1 MKVKKMSH
9 SPKQKNKN
17 WKKRFFILVLTN
29 VIILFILAIYLYS
42 PIPKKD
48 LEIASKQYEAEN
60 SSTFIVRT
68 TKQNVNNL
76 VNAYLDKLLAKTGHE
91 YSIHLDEDVQLF
103 GELPLFSSTVPLLIH
118 FEPIVQDNGDLVL
131 KQKSISV
138 GQLQLPNRKIM
149 QYVEKYLPTPEWVII
164 NPRDEEVYVKVTE
177 MDIKS
182 NFKVAVEQ
190 FDVEANN
197 ISFNIEVPYRTLGID
212 VLEDQTKQKEQEE
225 KEEQEKQKK
234 QEKEE

>member
-1 MKVKKMSH
+1 MRVKKMNH
-9 SPKQKNKN
+9 SPNQKSKN
-17 WKKRFFILVLTN
+17 WKQRFFVLLLVN
-29 VIILFILAIYLYS
+29 GVILFVLAIYLYS
-42 PIPKKD
+42 PIPKKE
-48 LEIASKQYEAEN
+48 LKIASKQYESEN
-60 SSTFIVRT
+60 SSQFVVRT
-68 TKQNVNNL
+68 TKQNLNNL
-76 VNAYLDKLLAKTGHE
+76 VNAYIDKLLANTEHN
-91 YSIHLDEDVQLF
+91 YSIYLDEDVQLF

-149 QYVEKYLPTPEWVII
+149 QYVEKYLPAPEWVII
-164 NPRDEEVYVKVTE
+164 NPRDEEIYVKVTE

-197 ISFNIEVPYRTLGID
+197 IAFKIEVPYQTLGID
-212 VLEDQTKQKEQEE
+212 VLEELEEMEEIEAKE
-225 KEEQEKQKK
+225 
-234 QEKEE
+234 

>member
-1 MKVKKMSH
+1 MNYSERTKK
-9 SPKQKNKN
+9 NRV
-17 WKKRFFILVLTN
+17 WKRRFFLL
-29 VIILFILAIYLYS
+29 LFINGMIIIFLGLYLYS
-42 PIPKKD
+42 PIPKKELD
-48 LEIASKQYEAEN
+48 IASKQYESEN
-60 SSTFIVRT
+60 SSQFVVRT
-68 TKQNVNNL
+68 TKQNLNNL
-76 VNAYLDKLLAKTGHE
+76 VNAYLDKLLVNTDHV

-118 FEPIVQDNGDLVL
+118 FEPIVQENGDLVL

-138 GQLQLPNRKIM
+138 GQMQLPNKKIM

-182 NFKVAVEQ
+182 NFKIAVEQ

-197 ISFNIEVPYRTLGID
+197 ISFKIEVPYRTLGID
-212 VLEDQTKQKEQEE
+212 VFDQIEE
-225 KEEQEKQKK
+225 E
-234 QEKEE
+234 